1 MSCCGQRRAA
11 LVTRAPAPAV
21 AAPAAV
27 ARPLVAPNAT
37 PARGGV
43 ALRYRGLGPFTA
55 RGARTGRLYA
65 CGGAGALIQVDGGDV
80 EALLRTRRFQRA

>member
-11 LVTRAPAPAV
+11 LVTRTPAPTV
-21 AAPAAV
+21 TTTGAV
-27 ARPLVAPNAT
+27 ARSLFTPGAT
-37 PARGGV
+37 PPRGGV

-65 CGGAGALIQVDGGDV
+65 CGGAGAVLEADAGDV